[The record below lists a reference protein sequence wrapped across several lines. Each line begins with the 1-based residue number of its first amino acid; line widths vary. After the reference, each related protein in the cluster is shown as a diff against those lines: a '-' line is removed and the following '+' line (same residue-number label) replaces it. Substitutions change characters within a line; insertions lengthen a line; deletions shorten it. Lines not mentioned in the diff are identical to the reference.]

1 MSSVTSRF
9 GARKRPSRPKRPWRL
24 RLCRRPSRAPWL
36 AAAAHRR
43 PGLQRG
49 AVSVEL
55 SGACPLRLLHAKHR
69 NRRLR
74 CGHLRIRAHLVALV
88 RVRSTPSPARRGL
101 VCKRTLRI
109 RTACLCAL
117 RCVVATLIQNRRE
130 LFHTREFAASQSQL
144 TLVLYVDRGAAQ
156 RVPHRNETTD
166 YATLERRRG
175 TSGHVRPL
183 VLPRVSELIQG
194 ALAGGHR

>member
-1 MSSVTSRF
+1 MSSVTCRF

-55 SGACPLRLLHAKHR
+55 SGACPLRLLHANHR

-74 CGHLRIRAHLVALV
+74 CGHLRIRAHLVALRPSTHV
-88 RVRSTPSPARRGL
+88 RRPVYRESREEDL
-101 VCKRTLRI
+101 CKRTLRI

-144 TLVLYVDRGAAQ
+144 TLVLYEQ
-156 RVPHRNETTD
+156 VPHREYRTVTRLQTTPPSS
-166 YATLERRRG
+166 AGVGPRA
-175 TSGHVRPL
+175 TSGRSCC
-183 VLPRVSELIQG
+183 RV
-194 ALAGGHR
+194 

>member
-1 MSSVTSRF
+1 MRTSEEPCASR
-9 GARKRPSRPKRPWRL
+9 RSPSEY
-24 RLCRRPSRAPWL
+24 
-36 AAAAHRR
+36 
-43 PGLQRG
+43 
-49 AVSVEL
+49 AV
-55 SGACPLRLLHAKHR
+55 
-69 NRRLR
+69 
-74 CGHLRIRAHLVALV
+74 
-88 RVRSTPSPARRGL
+88 PSPA
-101 VCKRTLRI
+101 KRTCVSALLRI

>member
-88 RVRSTPSPARRGL
+88 RVPRSRTESRGEDL
-101 VCKRTLRI
+101 CKRTLRI

-144 TLVLYVDRGAAQ
+144 TLTGPLRTGAAQ

>member
-55 SGACPLRLLHAKHR
+55 SGACPLRLLHANHR

-88 RVRSTPSPARRGL
+88 RVRSTESREEDL
-101 VCKRTLRI
+101 CKRTLRI

-144 TLVLYVDRGAAQ
+144 TLVLYGQ
-156 RVPHRNETTD
+156 VPHREYRTGTRLQTTPPSS
-166 YATLERRRG
+166 AGVGPRA
-175 TSGHVRPL
+175 TSGRSCC
-183 VLPRVSELIQG
+183 RV
-194 ALAGGHR
+194 